1 MNCVF
6 QPPTGVL
13 TGTSFENQV
22 KAFLA
27 RAAVGSFPASSYQS
41 VSTAGAGTDG
51 PYGTISATAP
61 SAGWYSIVGHTAA
74 KIMNNSNGMASNSV
88 PSGGGEGCC
97 IMPVSAGQSV
107 TFHWQNNTGVN
118 PNIRFI
124 PAVEA

>member
-6 QPPTGVL
+6 QPSTGVL
-13 TGTSFENQV
+13 SGTSFENQV
-22 KAFLA
+22 KAFLG

-41 VSTAGAGTDG
+41 VSTAGATTEE
-51 PYGTISATAP
+51 PYRTLTVTSPGY
-61 SAGWYSIVGHTAA
+61 GWYCIVGHTAA

-88 PSGGGEGCC
+88 PDGGGEGCC
-97 IMPVSAGQSV
+97 IMPVCPGQIV